1 MNNPMS
7 AILQQ
12 FQIFRQNYKGDAQA
26 EVQRIISSGQV
37 PQERLNHIQNMAS
50 QIMRM
55 LPR

>member
-1 MNNPMS
+1 MNNPMNT
-7 AILQQ
+7 ILQQ
-12 FQIFRQNYKGDAQA
+12 FQTFRQNFKGDAQA

-37 PQERLNHIQNMAS
+37 PQAQLDHIQNMAS